1 MQGLAKLL
9 VIDDDASS
17 RLNLSNI
24 LEFVGESC
32 EAVSSDQL
40 GDVDWSEL
48 WSGCIIGNISSAS
61 AATTVMAHLSDAYH
75 IPLLDVWNPLPL
87 CQSTLSRVPL

>member
-61 AATTVMAHLSDAYH
+61 AATTV
-75 IPLLDVWNPLPL
+75 
-87 CQSTLSRVPL
+87 R

>member
-24 LEFVGESC
+24 FEFVGEIF
-32 EAVSSDQL
+32 EAVSSDKR
-40 GDVDWSEL
+40 GDFDWS
-48 WSGCIIGNISSAS
+48 
-61 AATTVMAHLSDAYH
+61 
-75 IPLLDVWNPLPL
+75 
-87 CQSTLSRVPL
+87 